1 MTLQLIGVNELL
13 GALVARKLLLRPMR
27 VGHVVTHVADVTED
41 LELTYTNFFKKV
53 RKRLWRDCTFPQ
65 C

>member
-27 VGHVVTHVADVTED
+27 VGHMVTHVADVTED
-41 LELTYTNFFKKV
+41 LKLTYTNFKKV
-53 RKRLWRDCTFPQ
+53 RKRL
-65 C
+65 